1 MAGFSLF
8 GNYSRPGP
16 GVRKDEPKK
25 PPLIRFFQ
33 LYFRKFMDLIK
44 LNMLFAVPVILI
56 AALIYF
62 ISRFTM
68 QPLILCIPLI
78 LLSPFYAGITFVTR
92 NYAREEHAF
101 IFSDFKD
108 TVASNWKLFLFN
120 GVICYVFFSL
130 ISVCLNFYY
139 SVSSKGILFTIPFGI
154 SVMILFLFLFAQYY
168 IPLMIVTFDLKL
180 KQLYK
185 NGLIFAIVGLWRNL
199 LLTAIFAV
207 LLFINYFLFYLFPAL
222 VILID
227 GILLLFFAFSFV
239 SFLTNFTVYPLI
251 EKMMIKPY
259 YEKQNAPQDD
269 DSNVNA
275 PEQKPA
281 DDTADNGENETEK
294 TEDKPAASDDS
305 EYVFYNGKL
314 VKRSSLGD
322 ENDSV
327 FEDRT

>member
-25 PPLIRFFQ
+25 PPLLRFFQ
-33 LYFRKFMDLIK
+33 LYFRKFTNLIQ
-44 LNMLFAVPVILI
+44 LNLLFAVPVIVV
-56 AALIYF
+56 AALIYL
-62 ISRFTM
+62 ISQFTA
-68 QPLILCIPLI
+68 QPLILGIPLI
-78 LLSPFYAGITFVTR
+78 LLSPFYAGLTFVTR

-108 TVASNWKLFLFN
+108 TVISNWKLFLVN
-120 GVICYVFFSL
+120 GVICYLFLSL

-139 SVSSKGILFTIPFGI
+139 SISSKGVLFMIPFGI

-199 LLTAIFAV
+199 LLTAILAALF
-207 LLFINYFLFYLFPAL
+207 FINYLLFYLFPAL
-222 VILID
+222 MILID
-227 GILLLFFAFSFV
+227 GILLLLFAFSFV
-239 SFLTNFTVYPLI
+239 SYLVNFTVYPLI

-259 YEKQNAPQDD
+259 YEKQNAAQDGDSEDEQND
-269 DSNVNA
+269 DSDG
-275 PEQKPA
+275 PEQSTA
-281 DDTADNGENETEK
+281 DDAEGEKDEK
-294 TEDKPAASDDS
+294 PSAPPEES

-314 VKRSSLGD
+314 VKRSSLRDG
-322 ENDSV
+322 NDSV